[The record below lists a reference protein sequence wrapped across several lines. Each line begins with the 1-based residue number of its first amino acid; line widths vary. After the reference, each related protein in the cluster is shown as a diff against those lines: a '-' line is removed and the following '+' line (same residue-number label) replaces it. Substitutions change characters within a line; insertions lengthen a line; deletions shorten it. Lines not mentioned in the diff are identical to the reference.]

1 MDLNDILKTL
11 ACIKNVIN
19 TVVEM
24 YVINKFVIM
33 ATDCYVWVVYFWNLA
48 MNTIMIFITA
58 FSTIMDTAI
67 PTLISMLM
75 M

>member
-48 MNTIMIFITA
+48 MNTIMILITA

>member
-48 MNTIMIFITA
+48 MKTIMILITA

>member
-33 ATDCYVWVVYFWNLA
+33 ATDCYVWVVYFWNFA
-48 MNTIMIFITA
+48 MKTIMILITA